1 MYGANDDSIIN
12 LGAGNDTV
20 HIGGAGETVI
30 GGSGN
35 EVFYVNSAD
44 IGATIEAGSGTNA
57 MFVQGGGTMAM
68 GANITGIQNV
78 YLMNA
83 GASYN
88 FTANATSGMAIHAS
102 TDSDTITVGSASQT
116 VIGSTGTLR
125 VLATAAEAGVKVWGA
140 SGETANTTLE
150 ITTGGSITLNSADRN
165 VTVQLDAASTLLL
178 STSPSVVIDGSSGDD
193 TFIATGGVL
202 RAGQQIDGGGG
213 TNTLELEGGGWF
225 GLNTPTTLN
234 NIQAVTAT
242 EGQGGAEPVINLR
255 NGTDLTLTLTSAATN
270 QQSAGAIIDGA
281 NNDDTIYLGA
291 GSDVVH
297 VGGAGETVIG
307 GSGNDVFYVNSASI
321 GATIEAGSGT
331 SALFV
336 QGGGTMTMGANIT
349 GIHNVFLQ
357 NAGTSY
363 DFTANATA
371 GMVIHAS
378 GDNDTIVAGSASQT
392 VVGSTGNLD
401 VQASAANA
409 GVGVRSGTGTNEL
422 DITSGGTAT
431 LNSGDNAGGAGQV
444 LAGGAAGD
452 TLEDAGHYGVTFQ
465 DSTAGI
471 QGDTL
476 ADLSKVDTIHITD
489 LTLGSI
495 TGTPTYVGGYGT
507 SSSGTLA
514 IPNGGGGIDIKLT
527 GLAAGGVFSVVA
539 DLSGGVDIKY
549 S

>member
-1 MYGANDDSIIN
+1 
-12 LGAGNDTV
+12 
-20 HIGGAGETVI
+20 
-30 GGSGN
+30 
-35 EVFYVNSAD
+35 VFYVNSTN

-270 QQSAGAIIDGA
+270 PQSAGAIIDGA

-392 VVGSTGNLD
+392 VVGSTGDLD

-422 DITSGGTAT
+422 DITASGTAT
-431 LNSGDNAGGAGQV
+431 LNSGDNNLTVVLDAANTTVTLDHMKFIYAEGSGGADTIIAGGAGQV